1 MSSYRHEYCKACP
14 THHSEVQCCQN
25 NGSKCCNTNKNCCC
39 TALGGIANVDQ
50 GFFQNVGSKKVINIP
65 SVDLAYIT
73 NCENNNDIDV
83 TINLNPTYLTWCDFS
98 LLFFRTPGGSFYINN
113 SNATVSAIAFN
124 DQTYETTQN
133 KKVGFSLYDQI
144 LKAWSKKTNKPE
156 STIPIPYRIQLERQS
171 FLTKSL
177 ASINC
182 YQLGLS
188 LDEVISTLIS
198 KKEIEP
204 ADPDSFATVKFN
216 ISYRDYF
223 CPLDVSLLTVFTF
236 VTNIPCYKNVTDCSL
251 CPYSADTAP
260 SRKVFEYD
268 DNASYASYEV
278 NESAAEKSVFSAQ
291 NTEFYLDD
299 ASSQGDVHSEIKK
312 ILTSDSSVAQNSVS
326 WN

>member
-1 MSSYRHEYCKACP
+1 MSVHRHNYCNPCNL
-14 THHSEVQCCQN
+14 HNSEVQCCKDS
-25 NGSKCCNTNKNCCC
+25 GSKCCNSQKNCCC

-50 GFFQNVGSKKVINIP
+50 GFFQNVGSKTIVNIP
-65 SVDLAYIT
+65 SVDLAYLT

-98 LLFFRTPGGSFYINN
+98 LLFFRAPGGSFYINT
-113 SNATVSAIAFN
+113 SNTTSSAISFN
-124 DQTYETTQN
+124 DQTYESTQN
-133 KKVGFSLYDQI
+133 KKIGFSLYAQI

-156 STIPIPYRIQLERQS
+156 NAIPIPYRIQLERQS

-177 ASINC
+177 ASVNC

-236 VTNIPCYKNVTDCSL
+236 ITNIPCYKNVVDCTL
-251 CPYSADTAP
+251 CPYSTDTRP
-260 SRKVFEYD
+260 SRKVFDYD
-268 DNASYASYEV
+268 DNASASSYEV
-278 NESAAEKSVFSAQ
+278 NESAEKSVFSAQ

-299 ASSQGDVHSEIKK
+299 ASSQGDMHGEIQK
-312 ILTSDSSVAQNSVS
+312 ILSSDASVAQNSVS